1 MHLQVLELKTR
12 GAKNS
17 KYVRREEH
25 KPCSTL
31 PAPWMES
38 PSFSRSSPGAEPD
51 FQKPS
56 VQFRQ
61 AVPTTSAHHFSYLHT
76 FAWHRSPPDE
86 RGAVF
91 VCEHVETQP
100 SPGAGFA
107 LAGGRAG
114 ERRNR
119 LAVPSHRGTGEPPAC
134 HAPHR
139 MLEDGYEHAAA
150 FPRLPCSL

>member
-1 MHLQVLELKTR
+1 MQRTQNTSGGRSTNPVARCLLLGWSPQAFPVAAPVLSLI
-12 GAKNS
+12 
-17 KYVRREEH
+17 
-25 KPCSTL
+25 
-31 PAPWMES
+31 
-38 PSFSRSSPGAEPD
+38 SRSPLCSLIRLCPPHQHIT
-51 FQKPS
+51 FHICTP
-56 VQFRQ
+56 
-61 AVPTTSAHHFSYLHT
+61 LHGIIALQMT
-76 FAWHRSPPDE
+76 E